1 MKTKPSSLPYEAKVF
16 SQHAEDG
23 IISTLLD
30 FLKEPNKIAIEIG
43 SGNGSENMIRN
54 LVANRGYTGIGHDL
68 VNSIWPHENYTHN
81 VGSITLANLDGVVA
95 KWPTLTPDFFSLDID
110 SYDFWVLKELLSN
123 YNFRPSVMSIE
134 YLCYYGPTNVCS
146 VKSNL
151 PSYTFKKCGASL
163 TAYKKLLE
171 MYGYTFFTCDT
182 RGVNS
187 FFYYESRLDNVNKL
201 KELTTHKWTF
211 FTKYKYL
218 QNIDPND
225 TDLEFNETIL
235 LK

>member
-1 MKTKPSSLPYEAKVF
+1 MKTKPPSLPYEAKVF

-43 SGNGSENMIRN
+43 SGNGTENMIRN
-54 LVANRGYTGIGHDL
+54 LVANCKYTGIGHDL
-68 VNSIWPHENYTHN
+68 IASRWLHENYIHK
-81 VGSITLANLDGVVA
+81 VGPITLDNLDSVIA
-95 KWPTLTPDFFSLDID
+95 NWPTLTPDFFSLDID
-110 SYDFWVLKELLSN
+110 SYDFWVLKELLSKH
-123 YNFRPSVMSIE
+123 NFRPSVMSIE
-134 YLCYYGPTNVCS
+134 YLCYYGPTTICS

-163 TAYKKLLE
+163 SAYKKLLSL
-171 MYGYTFFTCDT
+171 YGYTFFTCDT

-187 FFYYESRLDNVNKL
+187 FFYYEPRLDNVNKL
-201 KELTTHKWTF
+201 KELITHEWSF

-218 QNIDPND
+218 QNINPND
-225 TDLEFNETIL
+225 SDLEFNETIL

>member
-1 MKTKPSSLPYEAKVF
+1 MKTKTPILPYETKIF
-16 SQHAEDG
+16 SQHSEDG

-43 SGNGSENMIRN
+43 SGNGTENMIRN
-54 LVANRGYTGIGHDL
+54 LIANRKYTGIGHDL
-68 VNSIWPHENYTHN
+68 IPSRWQDDNYIHN
-81 VGSITLANLDGVVA
+81 IGTITLDNLDSVVT
-95 KWPTLTPDFFSLDID
+95 KWPTLAPDFFSLDID
-110 SYDFWVLKELLSN
+110 SYDFWVLKELLSKH
-123 YNFRPSVMSIE
+123 NFRPSVMSVE
-134 YLCYYGPTNVCS
+134 YLCYYGPTTVCS

-151 PSYTFKKCGASL
+151 SSYTFKKCGASL
-163 TAYKKLLE
+163 SAYKKLLE
-171 MYGYTFFTCDT
+171 LYGYTFFTCDT

-187 FFYYESRLDNVNKL
+187 FFYHGSRLSNIDKL
-201 KELTTHKWTF
+201 KKLTTHEWSF

-225 TDLEFNETIL
+225 PDLEFDENIL